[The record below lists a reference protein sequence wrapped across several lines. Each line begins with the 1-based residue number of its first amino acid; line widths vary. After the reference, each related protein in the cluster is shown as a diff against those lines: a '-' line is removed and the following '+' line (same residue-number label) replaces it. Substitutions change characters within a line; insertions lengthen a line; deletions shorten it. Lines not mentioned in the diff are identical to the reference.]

1 MSAFWQSYWLSLR
14 SMVRDK
20 GVLLLVLIGPI
31 VYSFYY
37 PFPYS
42 PEIVREVPVAVVDLD
57 HSSLSRKLVRLAD
70 ASPDIEVTFVA
81 NNPAQLRQA
90 LWDGDVEGG
99 LIIPRDFRRSV
110 LRREMVKPVVL
121 GNGAY
126 FMFNRAEVLGFAGAT
141 QALSNAIDRKY
152 ELASSVSTDQVSERI
167 QPVRLD
173 LRAASNPTGGYSTYV
188 VPAVAVIV
196 LQQTLLLGICMLMG
210 TWKETGAPFDLER
223 RKNRLALVLAAATI
237 CFLNA
242 LYYVGLVYW
251 REDYPHLGQFQHLLP
266 VITLFSL
273 TAGAWTVA
281 VGSWVRYREQ
291 AVIHLLPT
299 TIPFIFVAGFAWP
312 VESIPASLRALSA
325 LVPSTAGIQGFLK
338 VDQMGADLN
347 QVLPELASLLMLL
360 SGALALIALKKRWPA
375 RVET

>member
-1 MSAFWQSYWLSLR
+1 
-14 SMVRDK
+14 MVRDK

-31 VYSFYY
+31 VYSLYY

-42 PEIVREVPVAVVDLD
+42 PEIVREVPVAIVDLD

-70 ASPDIEVTFVA
+70 ASPDIEITFVA

-188 VPAVAVIV
+188 VPAIAVIV

-266 VITLFSL
+266 VITLYSL

-312 VESIPASLRALSA
+312 VESIPVPLRALSV

-375 RVET
+375 RIET